1 MLRCSTSQIF
11 RPQLKIIIMFL
22 MSLWMCGGP
31 LSSYQ
36 NISLQLLL
44 MMWTKPLLTVFTW
57 TRCLNIINV
66 WKVDL
71 CDSDA
76 CRRPTPSHFP
86 GLLVS
91 KSCLQESLTI
101 WNGLSQQATKWSLQ
115 SKQTATLMTSH
126 KTISTCVNGLESH
139 MTAFR
144 CCWLRVEM

>member
-76 CRRPTPSHFP
+76 ITFSWFTRLFD
-86 GLLVS
+86 LLGE
-91 KSCLQESLTI
+91 SCLQESLTI

-115 SKQTATLMTSH
+115 SKQTATLMISH